1 MLETHPSATNRWKNS
16 LGNFLRLRRFD
27 ASSAWATVSAYL
39 FSKNEIIPR
48 HVCRFE
54 YIKRTSGLK
63 RHQFQASC
71 LLQARYS
78 APFLTSESIVIQDS
92 DGAAIWWW
100 DAAAG
105 STEGHTATKAKRTS
119 LPESVCAQLPD
130 GWHHIRLECGYEA
143 RHVQRGMVIHS
154 TWKRTPFELS
164 DWINLQGGNINDPQH
179 GVAVPVV
186 TDAPPLQEPFRPR
199 GGRILSHVISTRDS
213 VLITAAVFSA
223 ALGGWWHGKAEAINQ
238 STAVAKAEAD
248 RLERFVSS
256 YDLFAR
262 SRAQQAHIKV
272 ANDILGPSRAP
283 TDLIATLSI
292 VEKRNL
298 QVSSAKID
306 SKTFEISIVPDANPD
321 KLRSIAASIEAMPG
335 IAQVVSRDADGASE
349 IMLTADVGS

>member
-1 MLETHPSATNRWKNS
+1 MLETHPSATNRWKSS
-16 LGNFLRLRRFD
+16 LENFLRLWRID
-27 ASSAWATVSAYL
+27 AGSAWATVGSYL

-48 HVCRFE
+48 YVCRFE
-54 YIKRTSGLK
+54 YIKRPPELK

-71 LLQARYS
+71 LLQAQYS
-78 APFLTSESIVIQDS
+78 APFLNSESIVIQDS

-100 DAAAG
+100 DSATGSNDPRTAAV
-105 STEGHTATKAKRTS
+105 TKRNS
-119 LPESVCAQLPD
+119 LPESVCVQLPD

-143 RHVQRGMVIHS
+143 RHVQRGMVIQS
-154 TWKRTPFELS
+154 MWKRTPFELS
-164 DWINLQGGNINDPQH
+164 DWVNLQGSDINGTQL
-179 GVAVPVV
+179 GGIVPSP
-186 TDAPPLQEPFRPR
+186 TDAPPLPEPLRPR
-199 GGRILSHVISTRDS
+199 GGRVLSHVISTRDS
-213 VLITAAVFSA
+213 VIITAAVLSA
-223 ALGGWWHGKAEAINQ
+223 ALGGWWYGKAEAINQ
-238 STAVAKAEAD
+238 STEVAKAEAD

-262 SRAQQAHIKV
+262 GRAQQAHIKV

-283 TDLIATLSI
+283 TDLMAALSI
-292 VEKRNL
+292 VENSNL